1 MGKATQARFVR
12 LRAAGAPNL
21 KAALKKVIR
30 DATAQVSIGGD
41 GDEDDAEVTL
51 GRDGRKYLDYDLEG
65 LHAFLSA
72 QPDGS
77 KRVIVAFEDSEAFES
92 SLLTDLLA
100 LFQ

>member
-1 MGKATQARFVR
+1 M
-12 LRAAGAPNL
+12 PNL

-30 DATAQVSIGGD
+30 DATAQVSSDGGGGGD
-41 GDEDDAEVTL
+41 GDEDAKVTF

-65 LHAFLSA
+65 LHAFLSS
-72 QPDGS
+72 QQDPL